1 MVQRQAKSRLSARRK
16 TEIVLRALRGEDV
29 DALSRE
35 VRIEAHRIARWRD
48 EFLAAGSA
56 ALKARAEARAP
67 DRAALKDAQAK
78 VGQLTM
84 QVEILQ
90 ELFQKRGLPLPAT
103 RPRRSA

>member
-1 MVQRQAKSRLSARRK
+1 MSERRGKSRLSARRK
-16 TEIVLRALRGEDV
+16 TEIVLRVLRGEDV
-29 DALSRE
+29 DAVSRE
-35 VRIEAHRIARWRD
+35 LRIEVHRIAGWRE

-56 ALKARAEARAP
+56 ALKARADARAP

-90 ELFQKRGLPLPAT
+90 EVFQKRGLPLPAT
-103 RPRRSA
+103 RSRRRS

>member
-1 MVQRQAKSRLSARRK
+1 MAERRAKSRLSARRK
-16 TEIVLRALRGEDV
+16 TEIVLRVLRGEDV

-35 VRIEAHRIARWRD
+35 LRIEAHRIARWRE
-48 EFLAAGSA
+48 EFLAAGAA

-67 DRAALKDAQAK
+67 DRTALKDARAK
-78 VGQLTM
+78 VGELTM

-103 RPRRSA
+103 RSRRSS

>member
-1 MVQRQAKSRLSARRK
+1 MSERRAKSRLSARRK

-35 VRIEAHRIARWRD
+35 LRIEAHRIARWRE
-48 EFLAAGSA
+48 EFLEAGAA
-56 ALKARAEARAP
+56 ALKARAQARAP

-90 ELFQKRGLPLPAT
+90 ELFEKRGLPLPAT
-103 RPRRSA
+103 RQRRSS

>member
-1 MVQRQAKSRLSARRK
+1 MSERRARSRLSARRK
-16 TEIVLRALRGEDV
+16 TEIVLRVLRGEDV

-35 VRIEAHRIARWRD
+35 LRIEAHRIARWRE

-67 DRAALKDAQAK
+67 DRAALRDAQAK

-84 QVEILQ
+84 QVKILQ